1 MNIEVRYTRSFL
13 SDLRNVEDS
22 AFQAIHNLVFVEFV
36 EKPQLHYLPKLR
48 QIDQE
53 GIFYRFT
60 VDNYLISLELK
71 GEIVKFI
78 CIIPMP
84 DV

>member
-1 MNIEVRYTRSFL
+1 MSIEVRYMRSFL
-13 SDLRNVEDS
+13 ADLRDVEDS
-22 AFQAIHNLVFVEFV
+22 AFQSVHNFVFVEFV
-36 EKPQLHYLPKLR
+36 EKPQLHCLPKLR
-48 QIDQE
+48 QIDRE

-60 VDNYLISLELK
+60 IDNYLIGIELK

-78 CIIPMP
+78 RIIPMP

>member
-13 SDLRNVEDS
+13 ADLKNVEDL
-22 AFQAIHNLVFVEFV
+22 AFQVIHNLVFVEFV
-36 EKPQLHYLPKLR
+36 EKPQLHHLPKLR
-48 QIDQE
+48 QIDRE

-60 VDNYLISLELK
+60 VDNYLIGIELK

-78 CIIPMP
+78 CIIAMP